1 MADYVI
7 IGGGVYGTA
16 VAWSLAKTG
25 ADVTLLETRRVAS
38 AASGGPGRRGVRAN
52 GRDAR
57 ELPLMRQAYEIWP
70 SLHEQLDA
78 PQFYERCGQLLLI
91 ERDEDRAEAEA
102 RVWLQNRHGIE
113 TRMLDAGMLRE
124 MEPRVS
130 DAVTAAV
137 HCPNDGVADHGAT
150 TMAFAAAA
158 AARGATIIEGVAA
171 RRLVVEANRV
181 AGVETSAGDCVT
193 VDRGVFILANSA
205 VRAFVAPQVALPVWN
220 LVLQVLVTEP
230 VETLPMRHLIGHAHR
245 TVSLKAEA
253 GNRVMISGGWPGV
266 WDTVRDEGTP
276 LQASVDGNLAEAVAV
291 YPDLDGVAVETADAS
306 HLEAESIDG
315 IPIIDMLP
323 GLTNAYYATGW
334 TGHGWAIAPVV
345 ARLLAQWAVI
355 GRRPELLTPFSYRRF
370 DV

>member
-25 ADVTLLETRRVAS
+25 AEVTLLEARRVAG

-57 ELPLMRQAYEIWP
+57 ELPLMRRAYEIWP
-70 SLHEQLDA
+70 RLHEQLDA
-78 PQFYERCGQLLLI
+78 PQFYQRTGHLLLI
-91 ERDEDRAEAEA
+91 ERDEDLAEAEA
-102 RVWLQNRHGIE
+102 RVWLQNRHDIA
-113 TRMLDAGMLRE
+113 TRLLDAGALRE
-124 MEPRVS
+124 MEPQLG
-130 DAVTAAV
+130 DAVKAAV

-150 TMAFAAAA
+150 TKAFAAAA

-171 RRLVVEANRV
+171 HRLVVQADRV
-181 AGVETSAGDCVT
+181 TGVESAAGDCVP
-193 VDRGVFILANSA
+193 VERGVFILANSA
-205 VRAFVAPQVALPVWN
+205 VRAFVAPHVPLPVWN

-253 GNRVMISGGWPGV
+253 GNRVMISGGWPGE
-266 WDTVRDEGTP
+266 WDPTTDEGTP
-276 LQASVDGNLAEAVAV
+276 LQASIDGNLAEAVAV
-291 YPDLDGVAVETADAS
+291 YPDLEGVAIETADAS
-306 HLEAESIDG
+306 HPESESIDG

-323 GLTNAYYATGW
+323 GLANAYYATGW

-345 ARLLAQWAVI
+345 ARLLAQWAII
-355 GRRPELLTPFSYRRF
+355 GRRPEPLAPFAYHRF
-370 DV
+370 DR